1 MSGAEPRWARG
12 ADEDVVGMDRL
23 ARPLLRVLGRMRP
36 GALVAVHGAPG
47 SGKDEF
53 VRRLA
58 WLAGPGRPRGGEV
71 VPGLH
76 PSVVW
81 FDAWTGARQGHLLG
95 GLVQALAQAAEPVG
109 PARER
114 ARELQA
120 PLARLHFDAAAADPA
135 AGLQGPAADPVAE
148 LARAFAG
155 LVDLVRGQ
163 RPGRLLLVVD
173 GLDRIGP
180 ELRWRLID
188 GLALLGGADPELVS
202 VLSVGR
208 ESAVDAVR
216 AAAGGIPEESARR
229 ALDDL
234 LDLAVTVP
242 SLELRRIGSLLRDH
256 LGANEAALRRAFGKD
271 AVLSLTAAAAHRP
284 LGSPRF
290 LQRLA
295 WRATLLAEC
304 ALEARTVRDLTEAQW
319 AWVIVSER
327 WPEFRRHMIRGGR
340 QRWVELHAALALMQ
354 EAPGDGWE
362 AARRGPM
369 AVRTGISAWLEED
382 LILAGYLRLHADGL
396 ARDNEGIFWLE
407 NLLLASGV

>member
-1 MSGAEPRWARG
+1 M
-12 ADEDVVGMDRL
+12 
-23 ARPLLRVLGRMRP
+23 
-36 GALVAVHGAPG
+36 
-47 SGKDEF
+47 
-53 VRRLA
+53 
-58 WLAGPGRPRGGEV
+58 